1 MFCYS
6 YRMEESKSPLY
17 FTRRPD
23 VVIKPIKAEPKPTLT
38 FNHPPTETI
47 QPIRTPLTFSL
58 SPSSQ
63 DISVETGQIT
73 SRKRLFKLAAG
84 VGAAATLA
92 AIPETRAL
100 TLGTIETVIQTLL
113 TRHPQIEPLSDAG
126 EFVLT
131 RDGIP
136 YCNKLGENLYHIMKH
151 DFPKVFNQPNEA
163 IQPITAE
170 IQPADH
176 LRFPDVP
183 PHQLE
188 FYAKETTLG
197 NDRMSD
203 GIARLFLSGH
213 FSFKNAS
220 EPLTLSEIENKAQE
234 LNKAIRA
241 HLIQTGKSTGLVAKL
256 NPERNVVNALVTN
269 ELVMRE
275 IVDYYLKTAEPLALV
290 EPLSTFVYIDGL
302 GDTDQQKQ
310 HAVFRR
316 QTYFL
321 ELGYHNRNNA
331 RDKEFKDW
339 KTQYINNPYNSKRY
353 MWLINTLRDSVVK
366 GASPKD
372 MLAKNKLSEQL
383 TDSLLQLERDGLINL
398 EMLTRMDPV
407 VIQTFITKLE
417 KSKLPQKPTIPE
429 SIFMTGFGTIAF
441 KTSQPLR
448 KVDHRFQEKPLF
460 RDRFGRI
467 SRRAFI
473 IGTGG
478 FAMATA
484 ITGNELA
491 RLSAN
496 PPKEF
501 SWIDRHD
508 WQSFLLKA
516 PRLTRPDITAD
527 FEGSSKICYSDGTPF
542 PGLNR
547 FSKGQI
553 RETCSLLEMPEFLL
567 QAVATSEDERIDLHD
582 GVDPVGLARAL
593 VFGGDKGGGSTV
605 AMQLVKHVFDN
616 QRARTG
622 TKKDI
627 HLKVEEAL
635 GAWFLVQFRR
645 DQARAL
651 LAQTSR
657 TATETQIRKIA
668 NDSILAD
675 YLNTVNYG
683 YNIAGI
689 KTASQIFF
697 NVSPNKLTKAQQIFL
712 VGLPQGPVESD
723 PRYFKPET
731 GKKLDDGR
739 VLLFSNHPAVKR
751 FSAVLKTLESRGKLS
766 SAETKTIKDEMNK
779 NGGILIAAPS
789 NPKASAAL
797 EYTILQLNN
806 VPDSQIARR
815 PNTVVTTFDRQITE
829 EVDAI
834 TTNALGTTLTKYGA
848 NNVDVVVRRVDTGEL
863 IAVSGRPSFPHPVG
877 SVAKIITTAVV
888 LAGGETPDTQ
898 LDNSPLKL
906 RLPEGD
912 FTTQNFI
919 PESAVSSPTPTL
931 DESLKQSY
939 NNTFVRLM
947 TKYGVMPFL
956 EMWQRLGL
964 SDHMDTENIDD
975 MSYLATLG
983 ANPWTNANRISS
995 AMTTF
1000 ARNGIIVGSAAIKTI
1015 RTIDGSLLYAH
1026 DIRKSAQQ
1034 VVDPR
1039 VGRMFMEMLENPTHK
1054 LKALQSLDNRYA
1066 AKTGT
1071 SSNSDEKS
1079 GPFNGWCAGY
1089 VTGKDGKQYQITV
1102 VAYNFDGTFD
1112 VALNVG
1118 ATGET
1123 TAVPIYRQIADF
1135 LYDDY

>member
-1 MFCYS
+1 
-6 YRMEESKSPLY
+6 
-17 FTRRPD
+17 
-23 VVIKPIKAEPKPTLT
+23 
-38 FNHPPTETI
+38 
-47 QPIRTPLTFSL
+47 
-58 SPSSQ
+58 
-63 DISVETGQIT
+63 
-73 SRKRLFKLAAG
+73 
-84 VGAAATLA
+84 
-92 AIPETRAL
+92 
-100 TLGTIETVIQTLL
+100 
-113 TRHPQIEPLSDAG
+113 
-126 EFVLT
+126 
-131 RDGIP
+131 
-136 YCNKLGENLYHIMKH
+136 
-151 DFPKVFNQPNEA
+151 
-163 IQPITAE
+163 
-170 IQPADH
+170 
-176 LRFPDVP
+176 
-183 PHQLE
+183 
-188 FYAKETTLG
+188 
-197 NDRMSD
+197 
-203 GIARLFLSGH
+203 
-213 FSFKNAS
+213 
-220 EPLTLSEIENKAQE
+220 
-234 LNKAIRA
+234 
-241 HLIQTGKSTGLVAKL
+241 
-256 NPERNVVNALVTN
+256 
-269 ELVMRE
+269 MR
-275 IVDYYLKTAEPLALV
+275 I
-290 EPLSTFVYIDGL
+290 
-302 GDTDQQKQ
+302 
-310 HAVFRR
+310 
-316 QTYFL
+316 
-321 ELGYHNRNNA
+321 
-331 RDKEFKDW
+331 
-339 KTQYINNPYNSKRY
+339 
-353 MWLINTLRDSVVK
+353 
-366 GASPKD
+366 
-372 MLAKNKLSEQL
+372 
-383 TDSLLQLERDGLINL
+383 
-398 EMLTRMDPV
+398 
-407 VIQTFITKLE
+407 
-417 KSKLPQKPTIPE
+417 
-429 SIFMTGFGTIAF
+429 
-441 KTSQPLR
+441 
-448 KVDHRFQEKPLF
+448 
-460 RDRFGRI
+460 
-467 SRRAFI
+467 
-473 IGTGG
+473 
-478 FAMATA
+478 
-484 ITGNELA
+484 
-491 RLSAN
+491 
-496 PPKEF
+496 
-501 SWIDRHD
+501 
-508 WQSFLLKA
+508 
-516 PRLTRPDITAD
+516 
-527 FEGSSKICYSDGTPF
+527 
-542 PGLNR
+542 
-547 FSKGQI
+547 
-553 RETCSLLEMPEFLL
+553 
-567 QAVATSEDERIDLHD
+567 
-582 GVDPVGLARAL
+582 
-593 VFGGDKGGGSTV
+593 
-605 AMQLVKHVFDN
+605 
-616 QRARTG
+616 
-622 TKKDI
+622 
-627 HLKVEEAL
+627 
-635 GAWFLVQFRR
+635 
-645 DQARAL
+645 
-651 LAQTSR
+651 
-657 TATETQIRKIA
+657 
-668 NDSILAD
+668 
-675 YLNTVNYG
+675 
-683 YNIAGI
+683 
-689 KTASQIFF
+689 ASQFFF

-912 FTTQNFI
+912 FTIQNFI

-1000 ARNGIIVGSAAIKTI
+1000 ARNGTIVGSAAIKTI

>member
-92 AIPETRAL
+92 AIPETRVL

-136 YCNKLGENLYHIMKH
+136 YCNKLGENLYQIIKK
-151 DFPKVFNQPNEA
+151 DFPKVFNPPSETV
-163 IQPITAE
+163 QPITAE

-213 FSFKNAS
+213 FSFKGVS
-220 EPLTLSEIENKAQE
+220 EPLTLSEIENEAKK
-234 LNKAIRA
+234 LNKAIRT
-241 HLIQTGKSTGLVAKL
+241 HLQKSGKSSGNVADL
-256 NPERNVVNALVTN
+256 NPERNVVGALVTN
-269 ELVMRE
+269 ELAMRE
-275 IVDYYLKTAEPLALV
+275 MVDYYLKTVGSSAIV
-290 EPLSTFVYIDGL
+290 ESLPTFTYIEGL

-310 HAVFRR
+310 QAVARR

-321 ELGYHNRNNA
+321 ELGYVNRNNP
-331 RDKEFKDW
+331 RDQEFKDW
-339 KTQYINNPYNSKRY
+339 KTEYIKNERNTKKY
-353 MWLINTLRDSVVK
+353 MWLIGTLRKAVMDGS
-366 GASPKD
+366 SLKD
-372 MLAKNKLSEQL
+372 LLKKNQLADQL
-383 TDSLLQLERDGLINL
+383 TDSLLQLEREGSINL
-398 EMLTRMDPV
+398 EMLIRMNPEKAKLL
-407 VIQTFITKLE
+407 INKLE
-417 KSKLPQKPTIPE
+417 KSKLPQKSSIPG
-429 SIFMTGFGTIAF
+429 SIFAVGLGTVTAQARQQQGETGHAS
-441 KTSQPLR
+441 K
-448 KVDHRFQEKPLF
+448 EKPLL
-460 RDRFGRI
+460 RGQLPKL
-467 SRRAFI
+467 SRRAFLV
-473 IGTGG
+473 GGGG
-478 FAMATA
+478 FAAAVAM
-484 ITGNELA
+484 TGNVLG

-496 PPKEF
+496 PPQEL
-501 SWIDRHD
+501 SWIDPHD
-508 WQSFLLKA
+508 WQSFLSKA

-912 FTTQNFI
+912 FTIQNFI

-1000 ARNGIIVGSAAIKTI
+1000 ARNGTIVGSAAIKTI